1 MADQVKKT
9 FLRIFGVIYIFLQ
22 FTDDIVIEIPT
33 KSHIFQHNFANK
45 VIYV

>member
-33 KSHIFQHNFANK
+33 KSHIFQQNFANE
-45 VIYV
+45 VSYV